1 MATLKVYGDAR
12 TRTVR
17 TLWMMG
23 ELDIPY
29 EHIPVSTHDGSNL
42 KPDYLAVNSGGRVPA
57 IDDGGFVLSESMAIN
72 LYLAR
77 KYGGALYPTSLQGE
91 ALAWQWSFW
100 AVTEIDKTIIDWALH
115 SSVLPEAERDP
126 KRARAARLE
135 LERPLEVL
143 EGALKKKPWLV
154 EERFTVADLNAA
166 SVMYRALWM
175 DLDDKPAARDWLHRC
190 WDRPAARKAR
200 AMRE

>member
-1 MATLKVYGDAR
+1 MALKVYGAAR

-23 ELDIPY
+23 ELGMPY
-29 EHIPVSTHDGSNL
+29 EHIPITTQDGANL
-42 KPDYLAVNSGGRVPA
+42 KPDYVAVNPTGRVPA

-72 LYLAR
+72 LYLA
-77 KYGGALYPTSLQGE
+77 KTYGGALYPATPQGE
-91 ALAWQWSFW
+91 ARAWQWSFW
-100 AVTEIDKTIIDWALH
+100 AVTEIDKTIIEWALH
-115 SSVLPEAERDP
+115 SSVLPEAERDS

-135 LERPLEVL
+135 LERPLEML
-143 EGALKKKPWLV
+143 EGALAHTLWLA
-154 EERFTVADLNAA
+154 EDRFTVADLNAA

-175 DLDDKPAARDWLHRC
+175 DLDDKPHARDWLRRC
-190 WDRPAARKAR
+190 WDRPAARAAR

>member
-1 MATLKVYGDAR
+1 MTSLKVYGAPK

-23 ELDIPY
+23 ELDVPY
-29 EHIPVSTHDGSNL
+29 ELVPVTTHDGSNL
-42 KPDYLAVNSGGRVPA
+42 KPDYLAVNPGGKVPL
-57 IDDGGFVLSESMAIN
+57 IDDSGFVLGESMAIN
-72 LYLAR
+72 LYLA
-77 KYGGALYPTSLQGE
+77 KTYGKALYPATPQGE
-91 ALAWQWSFW
+91 ARTWQWSFW
-100 AVTEIDKTIIDWALH
+100 AVTEVDKTIIDWALH

-126 KRARAARLE
+126 RRARAARLE

-143 EGALKKKPWLV
+143 EGALKSGPWLV
-154 EERFTVADLNAA
+154 VDRFTVADLNAA

-175 DLDDKPAARDWLHRC
+175 DLDDKPHARDWLRRC
-190 WDRPAARKAR
+190 WDRPAARRAR

>member
-1 MATLKVYGDAR
+1 MTALKVYGDPR

-23 ELDIPY
+23 ELDVPY
-29 EHIPVSTHDGSNL
+29 DHIPVSTRDGSNL
-42 KPDYLAVNSGGRVPA
+42 RPDYLAINPAGRVPA
-57 IDDGGFVLSESMAIN
+57 IDDGGFVLTESMAIN
-72 LYLAR
+72 LYLA
-77 KYGGALYPTSLQGE
+77 KKHGGALYPATPQGE
-91 ALAWQWSFW
+91 ARAWQWSFW
-100 AVTEIDKTIIDWALH
+100 AVTEVDRTIIDWALH

-135 LERPLEVL
+135 LDRPLGVL
-143 EGALKKKPWLV
+143 EGVLAKSPWLA
-154 EERFTVADLNAA
+154 EDRFTVADLNAA

-175 DLDDKPAARDWLHRC
+175 DLDDKPQSRDWLHRC
-190 WDRPAARKAR
+190 WDRPAARQAR

>member
-1 MATLKVYGDAR
+1 MASIKVYGDAR

-23 ELDIPY
+23 ELDMPY
-29 EHIPVSTHDGSNL
+29 DHVPIGTRDGANR
-42 KPDYLAVNSGGRVPA
+42 KPDYLAVNPSGRVPA
-57 IDDGGFVLSESMAIN
+57 IADGDFVLSESMAIN
-72 LYLAR
+72 LYLA
-77 KYGGALYPTSLQGE
+77 KTYGGALYPSSPHGE
-91 ALAWQWSFW
+91 ARAWQWSFW
-100 AVTEIDKTIIDWALH
+100 AVTEIDRTLIDWALH

-135 LERPLEVL
+135 LERPLE
-143 EGALKKKPWLV
+143 ALDDALRDSHWLA
-154 EERFTVADLNAA
+154 EDRFTVADLNAA
-166 SVMYRALWM
+166 SVMYRALLM
-175 DLDDKPAARDWLHRC
+175 DLDDKPRTRDWLHRC